1 MVLDGFHDG
10 KNILRIILI
19 ALVILNII
27 GNPQVV
33 LKRQ

>member
-1 MVLDGFHDG
+1 MME